1 MTDHIRRLI
10 RQYVELAR
18 VCNHLAI
25 DAKRCG
31 LQQLAS
37 QHRLT
42 RGAYMHDARA
52 WHGQLQRNRD
62 FILGF
67 IAE

>member
-25 DAKRCG
+25 DAKRCD
-31 LQQLAS
+31 LQQLSDA
-37 QHRLT
+37 HR
-42 RGAYMHDARA
+42 RQRIDYMRQARVWA
-52 WHGQLQRNRD
+52 WEIH
-62 FILGF
+62 
-67 IAE
+67 